1 MSSFRLVYASHPH
14 WPLPRPCSP
23 SPTSPTR
30 SSPVLTDANAHAE
43 EQAHWTKSPLRVTVL
58 DSSFNPPHAAHLA
71 LASTSPL
78 AQSPP
83 DAIVLVLGA
92 ANADKGSV
100 AQHELDVRLE
110 MMKAMAQD
118 MESRYRAAVAGPGS
132 VKRHLDDGRGNVGV
146 VQFTGGPRFVDKS
159 RVIKQELEK
168 RLGAER
174 HMPEVRLSFP
184 LGELEL

>member
-1 MSSFRLVYASHPH
+1 M
-14 WPLPRPCSP
+14 
-23 SPTSPTR
+23 
-30 SSPVLTDANAHAE
+30 
-43 EQAHWTKSPLRVTVL
+43 L

-92 ANADKGSV
+92 ANADKGSI

-118 MESRYRAAVAGPGS
+118 MESRYRAVAGPGS
-132 VKRHLDDGRGNVGV
+132 VKRRLDGRGNVGV